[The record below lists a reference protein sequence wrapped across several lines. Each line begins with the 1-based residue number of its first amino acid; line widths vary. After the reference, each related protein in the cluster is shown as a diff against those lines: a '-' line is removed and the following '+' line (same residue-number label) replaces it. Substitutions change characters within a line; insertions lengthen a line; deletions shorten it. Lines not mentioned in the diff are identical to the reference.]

1 MLAKLVEK
9 GWLSWLNTALL
20 SVLLCVLLACSPMQ
34 AQGTSQDDSGQVGQA
49 SALLPG
55 EQIWRQGVSSLLFG
69 TNDTEEWQPQ
79 NIETQPAIQRALH
92 GAGFTLVRTF
102 FPDNAAD
109 SVIEQRIGTIE
120 RIGASCLGV
129 LPSIFNAAEDLH
141 LVSSL
146 GQRCLLYEFGNEP
159 DYTGIPW
166 NVYLEQWN
174 KIIPQL
180 RRINPHA
187 RFIGPVLALTNPS
200 YLINFLD
207 GVKLSRVLPDALS
220 IHWYPCWK
228 ISQDRCMAQADS
240 ISAEVQSVRS
250 LARIILGRDLP
261 IGVTEW
267 NFDPGNPPASYGD
280 NADFITQ
287 FSEAALLSMIHSQV
301 AFACQFDAAS
311 YAGYG
316 HLDLFNVQNNQPKPQ
331 FYAIEHLIALY
342 KPAQVPER

>member
-1 MLAKLVEK
+1 VRQKNIAQHRC
-9 GWLSWLNTALL
+9 WLELGLL
-20 SVLLCVLLACSPMQ
+20 GVLLCALLACSPT
-34 AQGTSQDDSGQVGQA
+34 QGTSQTNSGPGPRGQV

-55 EQIWRQGVSSLLFG
+55 EQVWRQGVSSLLFG
-69 TNDTEEWQPQ
+69 TNDTQEWQPR
-79 NIETQPAIQRALH
+79 NIETQPTIQQALRT
-92 GAGFTLVRTF
+92 AGFTLVRTF

-109 SVIEQRIGTIE
+109 AVIEQRISTIE

-129 LPSIFNAAEDLH
+129 LPSIFNAADDLH
-141 LVSSL
+141 LVKYL
-146 GQRCLLYEFGNEP
+146 GRRCLLYEFGNEP

-166 NVYLEQWN
+166 NFYLAQWN

-180 RRINPHA
+180 RRVNPQA
-187 RFIGPVLALTNPS
+187 RFIGPVLAYTNS
-200 YLINFLD
+200 TYLINFLD

-228 ISQDRCMAQADS
+228 ISQSRCMAQADG
-240 ISAEVQSVRS
+240 ISGEVQSVRS
-250 LARIILGRDLP
+250 IAQIILGRSLP

-280 NADFITQ
+280 NSDFITR
-287 FSEAALLSMIHSQV
+287 FSEAALLSMIHSKV

-331 FYAIEHLIALY
+331 FYAIEHLIELY
-342 KPAQVPER
+342 KPA